1 MKTRRFNLLSAML
14 LLGVL
19 CLGFA
24 SCGKD
29 DDGEDDPQGDGSGWV
44 DDDDK
49 PGGGSTGGNDGG
61 LTGYWEYTSAGGD
74 KTERIRFTGDGQISY
89 AGFIDTERTGS
100 YVVWAKGSY
109 EVTGEG
115 RLVAEYND
123 VYVYSSW
130 GENSY
135 GGFSDGETTVKRY
148 DMTSSGT
155 GAEQRLVLTD
165 DDGNSLTLTKEDPRS
180 LAGMLPGGWYH
191 VGQMAGTDELMSF
204 TEDGKVT
211 YELYG
216 DYPGVMIKAEGTY
229 TVADDLTITVDYDDV
244 YVYTEDGKV
253 RYNGFTDGVRR
264 SMVYDLLCLH
274 DLTRDD
280 VIILG
285 DDDGNIYEMEQYAV
299 EGQTSAVSGE
309 IIGTWTT
316 SVWSDSGG
324 KTNINVCF
332 ERGGR
337 GTYTT
342 VYHDR
347 HGDETG
353 RDEQR
358 FSYTYGVLDGMN
370 WGSVENGILE
380 ITGQGGDSCL
390 IEGRWL
396 VDITNMGGSIS
407 MYKIGDDE
415 AWIFDRE

>member
-1 MKTRRFNLLSAML
+1 M
-14 LLGVL
+14 
-19 CLGFA
+19 
-24 SCGKD
+24 
-29 DDGEDDPQGDGSGWV
+29 
-44 DDDDK
+44 
-49 PGGGSTGGNDGG
+49 
-61 LTGYWEYTSAGGD
+61 TGYWEYTSAGGD
-74 KTERIRFTGDGQISY
+74 KTERIRFTGDGEISY
-89 AGFIDTERTGS
+89 AGFIDTERTGN

-109 EVTGEG
+109 EVRGDGTV
-115 RLVAEYND
+115 VAEYDD
-123 VYVYSSW
+123 VYVYSTW
-130 GENSY
+130 GEDTY
-135 GGFSDGETTVKRY
+135 GGFTDGEATVKRY
-148 DMTSSGT
+148 DIMSSGT
-155 GAEQRLVLTD
+155 ATEPILTVTD
-165 DDGNSLTLTKEDPRS
+165 NDGNVAVMAKVGRRSLT
-180 LAGMLPGGWYH
+180 GMLPGGWYH
-191 VGQMAGTDELMSF
+191 VSQTAATDELMSF
-204 TEDGKVT
+204 TEDGRVT
-211 YELYG
+211 YELYN
-216 DYPGVMIKAEGTY
+216 DYPGVEITAEGTY
-229 TVADDLTITVDYDDV
+229 TVTDDLMITVEYDDV
-244 YVYTEDGKV
+244 NVYTEEGAA

-274 DLTRDD
+274 DLTRDG

-285 DDDGNIYEMEQYAV
+285 DDDGNIYEMEQYFV

-309 IIGTWTT
+309 IIGTWTA
-316 SVWSDSGG
+316 SSWSASGG

-380 ITGQGGDSCL
+380 ITGQGGDSFP

-407 MYKIGDDE
+407 MNKIGDDE